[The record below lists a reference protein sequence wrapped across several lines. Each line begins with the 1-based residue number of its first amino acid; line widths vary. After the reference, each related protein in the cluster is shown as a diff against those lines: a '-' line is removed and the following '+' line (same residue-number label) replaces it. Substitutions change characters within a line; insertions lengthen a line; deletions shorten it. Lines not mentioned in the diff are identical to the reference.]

1 VVETRRLNELGAAM
15 LSRARWPTP
24 PYRIALS
31 GGADSAAL
39 ASLALLSGNEF
50 DSIHIHHGLPGSDLM
65 ADAAADIATS
75 LGISMTVIQVEVGDG
90 PSPEAQARDARY
102 AAIDEQGTSPGSV
115 LVGHTRDDQA
125 ETVLLNLI
133 RGTGLQ
139 GLGGIRYHR
148 EPNIYRPLLEVSRA
162 ETREYAALSGLR
174 YRDDP
179 TNFDRSIRRNWVR
192 LELIPM
198 LQKANPAVVASLS
211 QTAGSIRLAADF
223 VEGETPAVSPGTAG
237 HSIDL
242 AIGDLVA
249 VPDPIRWLMLGDVIE
264 RLRGSPGLERGEMA
278 RISDVIE
285 QRSSGTELEG
295 GLRVRREGPY
305 VRIVKE

>member
-1 VVETRRLNELGAAM
+1 MVETRRLNELGAAM
-15 LSRARWPTP
+15 LSRARWPAP

-39 ASLALLSGNEF
+39 AALALLTGNEV
-50 DSIHIHHGLPGSDLM
+50 DSVHIHHGLPDSDLM
-65 ADAAADIATS
+65 AAAAGEVATL
-75 LGISMTVIQVEVGDG
+75 LGISMKVIQVEVGDG
-90 PSPEAQARDARY
+90 PSPEAQARHARY
-102 AAIDEQGTSPGSV
+102 AAIDELGTSSGSV
-115 LVGHTRDDQA
+115 LVGHTSDDQA

-162 ETREYAALSGLR
+162 ETREYAALCGLR
-174 YRDDP
+174 FRDDP

-198 LQKANPAVVASLS
+198 LQKVNPAVVASLS
-211 QTAGSIRLAADF
+211 QTAGSIRFAADF
-223 VEGETPAVSPGTAG
+223 VESQTPGTSPGNVG
-237 HSIDL
+237 PSIDL
-242 AIGDLVA
+242 AIGELLA
-249 VPDPIRWLMLGDVIE
+249 VPEPIRWRMLGDAIGRVRGTPGLERAEMARITDVIE
-264 RLRGSPGLERGEMA
+264 R
-278 RISDVIE
+278 
-285 QRSSGTELEG
+285 RSSGTELEG
-295 GLRVRREGPY
+295 GLRVRREGPS